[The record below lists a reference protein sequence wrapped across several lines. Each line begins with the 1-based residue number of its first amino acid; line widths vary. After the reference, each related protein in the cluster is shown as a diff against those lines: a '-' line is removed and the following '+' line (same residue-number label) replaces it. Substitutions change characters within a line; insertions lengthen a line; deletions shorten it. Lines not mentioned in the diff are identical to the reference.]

1 MLESPTEDRFY
12 KLESSDK
19 SEIRVRFW
27 QTTRNPVRSQK
38 IPDFRTNFY
47 SHSQIPRKSQEL
59 LSLAQICQTLPKFTA
74 NPETLPINGLHPEKH
89 LRSHVT
95 TMRRPEFA
103 TMLRTQPRSATLT
116 IHVPRFRAFTGTHTQ
131 DHLVSKVK
139 PRLPGRRCRHYASQI
154 LSRPL
159 IQAAPRPKWGECRCV
174 HPLFVLPCI
183 EEPGDFGMKF
193 SLGSTVGA
201 EVAI

>member
-1 MLESPTEDRFY
+1 MSRAVVDFDAWVNPAGASVRLAGRAKESR
-12 KLESSDK
+12 DK

-27 QTTRNPVRSQK
+27 QTTRNPVRSQI

-47 SHSQIPRKSQEL
+47 SHSQIPCKSQEI

-74 NPETLPINGLHPEKH
+74 NPETLPINGLHPDKH
-89 LRSHVT
+89 LRSHAT
-95 TMRRPEFA
+95 TIRRPAFA

-139 PRLPGRRCRHYASQI
+139 PRLPATSRCATY
-154 LSRPL
+154 SR
-159 IQAAPRPKWGECRCV
+159 
-174 HPLFVLPCI
+174 
-183 EEPGDFGMKF
+183 
-193 SLGSTVGA
+193 VGTYNSPSDWRYTT
-201 EVAI
+201 